1 MPADIDVTN
10 ASRVGE
16 QLLSALVPGVSAV
29 IVDLTGTAFCD
40 CAGVRSLLL
49 AHSKAAAGDIPFLL
63 AVSPGGV
70 LRILELVGVLHVL
83 RIYSDWPSRR
93 RGNCGRGVDDSL
105 GYANESY

>member
-40 CAGVRSLLL
+40 CARSPQLV
-49 AHSKAAAGDIPFLL
+49 AGARAF
-63 AVSPGGV
+63 
-70 LRILELVGVLHVL
+70 
-83 RIYSDWPSRR
+83 
-93 RGNCGRGVDDSL
+93 
-105 GYANESY
+105 ES

>member
-16 QLLSALVPGVSAV
+16 QLLSALVPGASAV

-83 RIYSDWPSRR
+83 RIYRDLAVAPAA
-93 RGNCGRGVDDSL
+93 VTV
-105 GYANESY
+105 AAA

>member
-1 MPADIDVTN
+1 M
-10 ASRVGE
+10 GE

-70 LRILELVGVLHVL
+70 LRILELVGGLHVL
-83 RIYSDWPSRR
+83 RIVNLAVASAA
-93 RGNCGRGVDDSL
+93 VTV
-105 GYANESY
+105 AAA